1 MNAEQRR
8 TFEELV
14 ATRGHALLRFTVML
28 CGERHQAEDL
38 LQAVLAK
45 AYRRWSRVAAADRPE
60 AYLKT
65 MLVNEHLSW
74 WRRRSNRE
82 LPAPAGADSQRGA
95 SDSESVTADSS
106 ASHASRDAAW
116 ALLARLPRRQR
127 VVLVLRFYEDLSD
140 DQIAQTLGCA
150 VGTVRATASR
160 ALGAL
165 RAVVP
170 TLDKELLP

>member
-28 CGERHQAEDL
+28 CGDRHQAEDL

-45 AYRRWSRVAAADRPE
+45 AYRRWSRVAEADRPE

-74 WRRRSNRE
+74 WRRRSNR
-82 LPAPAGADSQRGA
+82 GAADTAFGGRRGR
-95 SDSESVTADSS
+95 
-106 ASHASRDAAW
+106 HGR
-116 ALLARLPRRQR
+116 RLGRPRQ
-127 VVLVLRFYEDLSD
+127 
-140 DQIAQTLGCA
+140 
-150 VGTVRATASR
+150 
-160 ALGAL
+160 
-165 RAVVP
+165 P
-170 TLDKELLP
+170 